1 MSGYQSMLLLNSL
14 HLRVWGAILEVSS
27 SLNTCRTESVPR
39 ESGMKP
45 DSELH
50 LDTRADN
57 ILLPHNAS
65 SLGKESASVEK
76 RTPNVG

>member
-1 MSGYQSMLLLNSL
+1 M
-14 HLRVWGAILEVSS
+14 
-27 SLNTCRTESVPR
+27 PR

-57 ILLPHNAS
+57 VLLPHNVS
-65 SLGKESASVEK
+65 SLGKESASVER

>member
-1 MSGYQSMLLLNSL
+1 M
-14 HLRVWGAILEVSS
+14 
-27 SLNTCRTESVPR
+27 PR

-57 ILLPHNAS
+57 VLLPHNAS